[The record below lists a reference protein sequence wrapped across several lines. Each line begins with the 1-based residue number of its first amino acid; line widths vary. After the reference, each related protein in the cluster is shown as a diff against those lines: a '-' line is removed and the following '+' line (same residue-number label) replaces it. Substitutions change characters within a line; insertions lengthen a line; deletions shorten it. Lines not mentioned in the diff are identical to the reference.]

1 MVFLLLPLMKQ
12 HQAYNFYV
20 TQTKIPSLSYISI
33 DIYFEM
39 EAPFVRRNK
48 ELMQEK
54 DTIRHA
60 YLKCKEVNSL
70 MRMEDI
76 RIKCSAVWCKVILF
90 WYACA
95 TMTVSPCASAGLR
108 SVVVLILLRGHVLCQ
123 IKCSDFFSRWMP
135 DLVPKLCSW
144 VNRLW
149 MPEYTPQAR
158 TSHSVLVLDLH
169 CSFVSNFN

>member
-54 DTIRHA
+54 DTIGHA

-76 RIKCSAVWCKVILF
+76 RIKCSGVWCIVVLF

-95 TMTVSPCASAGLR
+95 TVIECSSAAMR
-108 SVVVLILLRGHVLCQ
+108 AAVVLVLLRGHVLCQ
-123 IKCSDFFSRWMP
+123 IKCNDFISRWMP
-135 DLVPKLCSW
+135 DLVPKLCS
-144 VNRLW
+144 RSI
-149 MPEYTPQAR
+149 PSGGFYKPI
-158 TSHSVLVLDLH
+158 VLLLDVRALQLV
-169 CSFVSNFN
+169 FVWEF

>member
-1 MVFLLLPLMKQ
+1 LGHRPTIRISKKFLSAPIHPTLVAGFGPSSLISDIENIMVFLLLPLMKQ

-48 ELMQEK
+48 ELMQQK

-123 IKCSDFFSRWMP
+123 IKCSDFISR
-135 DLVPKLCSW
+135 
-144 VNRLW
+144 
-149 MPEYTPQAR
+149 
-158 TSHSVLVLDLH
+158 
-169 CSFVSNFN
+169 